1 MDKRKNASDFSKI
14 IKSVLTFC
22 IVFVI
27 CILLLPLLLLKSSD
41 PNSLVSAS
49 VILTLALSSMLC
61 AISVQKSF
69 GKNKLI
75 TGLITGI
82 IISGVLFLVSRFFV
96 EEESASVAQ
105 LVFLY
110 GTPVVFSLV
119 GASIGAKRNKGK
131 KRKNRK

>member
-1 MDKRKNASDFSKI
+1 MDKRKNTSDFSKI
-14 IKSVLTFC
+14 IKSILAFC
-22 IVFVI
+22 IVFVL
-27 CILLLPLLLLKSSD
+27 CILILPLLLLKSSD

-49 VILTLALSSMLC
+49 VILTLALSSILC

-69 GKNKLI
+69 GKNKFI

-96 EEESASVAQ
+96 KEESTSVAQ

-110 GTPVVFSLV
+110 ATPIVFSLV
-119 GASIGAKRNKGK
+119 GASLGAKRNKGK